1 MNILKLIMSEMLMA
15 FLIGAVPLLVVVNS
29 NPNLGVVEHLV
40 SLNPSDPVFIYFF
53 CIFVLY
59 LVTFGANR
67 YVLKTNKTTSSL
79 LSSAHKI
86 LYEIGFT
93 MHNIYRV
100 IVGAIPAAIILLVCE
115 HGFDS
120 EAFIVSLASSVLVLS
135 SLVVCCFLA
144 CLNEKTAPK
153 RKWF

>member
-1 MNILKLIMSEMLMA
+1 MSVLKLMTSEILMA
-15 FLIGAVPLLVVVNS
+15 FLIGAVPLLVVINS
-29 NPNLGVVEHLV
+29 NTNLGVVEHLV

-53 CIFVLY
+53 CLFLLY
-59 LVTFGANR
+59 LVAFGANR

-100 IVGAIPAAIILLVCE
+100 IVGAIPTAIILLVCE
-115 HGFDS
+115 HGFDR
-120 EAFIVSLASSVLVLS
+120 EAFVVSLASIVLTLG
-135 SLVVCCFLA
+135 SLAVCCILA
-144 CLNEKTAPK
+144 WLNEKTAPK